1 MEGCILSIDGKV
13 VVITGA
19 SSGIGQ
25 ATAETLAHKGAKV
38 VLSARRTERLEE
50 TVKRIRQAGGEATYY
65 SADVTSLEDMK
76 SLSDHALKN
85 YNRID
90 VWVNNA
96 GLMPLS
102 FMNKLKIE
110 EWNRMV
116 DVNIKG
122 VLNGIAAALPTME
135 QQQQGHVI
143 NVSSVAGHRVGMAGA
158 VYSGTKFAVRAITEG
173 LRMEL
178 SPTSHIRTTIIS
190 PGLVET
196 ELFDTITDEDALGA
210 LKARATSQPLKS
222 SDIANA
228 IAYAV
233 EQPEWASVNEIIIRP
248 TTQGS

>member
-1 MEGCILSIDGKV
+1 MLSIEGKI

-25 ATAETLAHKGAKV
+25 ATAEKLASQGAKV
-38 VLSARRTERLEE
+38 VLTARRKERLEE
-50 TVKRIRQAGGEATYY
+50 TIQRIKQAGGEALAYP
-65 SADVTSLEDMK
+65 ADVTSLEEMQ
-76 SLSDHALKN
+76 ALVNFTLEN
-85 YNRID
+85 YHRID

-102 FMNKLKIE
+102 FLNKLKVD

-122 VLNGIAAALPTME
+122 VLNGIAATLPSME
-135 QQQQGHVI
+135 KQKQGHII

-173 LRMEL
+173 LRQEL
-178 SPTSHIRTTIIS
+178 SPTSNIRATIIS

-196 ELFDTITDEDALGA
+196 ELLETITDEDAIEA
-210 LKARATSQPLKS
+210 LKARADGKSLKS
-222 SDIANA
+222 EDIANA

-233 EQPEWASVNEIIIRP
+233 DQPEWASVNEIIIRP
-248 TTQGS
+248 TTQRS

>member
-1 MEGCILSIDGKV
+1 MAIEGKV

-25 ATAETLAHKGAKV
+25 AAAEKLASKGAKV
-38 VLSARRTERLEE
+38 VLSARRTDRLEE
-50 TVKRIRQAGGEATYY
+50 TVQRIKEAGGEASYFP
-65 SADVTSLEDMK
+65 ADVTSLEEMK
-76 SLSDHALKN
+76 ALADFSIEN
-85 YNRID
+85 YHRID
-90 VWVNNA
+90 VWINNA

-102 FMNKLKIE
+102 FMNKLKVD

-122 VLNGIAAALPTME
+122 VLNGIAAAIPTME
-135 QQQQGHVI
+135 EQKDGHII

-178 SPTSHIRTTIIS
+178 SPTSNIRTTIIS

-196 ELFDTITDEDALGA
+196 ELLETITDEEALGA
-210 LKARATSQPLKS
+210 MKARASNKPLKAD
-222 SDIANA
+222 DIANA
-228 IAYAV
+228 IAYAI
-233 EQPEWASVNEIIIRP
+233 EQPEWASVNEILIRP

>member
-1 MEGCILSIDGKV
+1 MVENKV

-25 ATAETLAHKGAKV
+25 AAAVRLARGGAKV
-38 VLSARRTERLEE
+38 VLSARRAERLKE
-50 TVKRIRQAGGEATYY
+50 TVDTIVKDGGTASYFETDVVSMNEVQALADFAVETYG
-65 SADVTSLEDMK
+65 T
-76 SLSDHALKN
+76 
-85 YNRID
+85 ID

-102 FMNKLKIE
+102 FLNKRKVH
-110 EWNRMV
+110 EWDQMI

-122 VLNGIAAALPTME
+122 VLYGIAAAVPIME
-135 QQQQGHVI
+135 RQQSGHII

-178 SPTSHIRTTIIS
+178 SPTSNIRATIIS

-196 ELFDTITDEDALGA
+196 ELLTTITDEDAMSA
-210 LKARATSQPLKS
+210 LKSRASSQALQS
-222 SDIANA
+222 EDIANA
-228 IAYAV
+228 IFYAID
-233 EQPEWASVNEIIIRP
+233 QPDRVSVNEILIRP
-248 TTQGS
+248 TTQPS

>member
-1 MEGCILSIDGKV
+1 MVENKV

-25 ATAETLAHKGAKV
+25 ATAARLAQGGAKV
-38 VLSARRTERLEE
+38 VLSARRAERLAESVHQI
-50 TVKRIRQAGGEATYY
+50 THAGGMASYFC
-65 SADVTSLEDMK
+65 ADVTSMEDVQG
-76 SLSDHALKN
+76 LAEFALKT
-85 YNRID
+85 YGTID

-102 FMNKLKIE
+102 FLNKRKVD
-110 EWNRMV
+110 EWDQMV

-122 VLNGIAAALPTME
+122 VLYGIAAAIPIME
-135 QQQQGHVI
+135 RNRGGHII

-178 SPTSHIRTTIIS
+178 SPTSNIRATIIS

-196 ELFDTITDEDALGA
+196 ELLTTITDQDALSA
-210 LKARATSQPLKS
+210 LKSRGAAQALQSE
-222 SDIANA
+222 DIANA
-228 IAYAV
+228 IFYAID
-233 EQPEWASVNEIIIRP
+233 QPERVSVNEILVRP
-248 TTQGS
+248 TTQPS

>member
-1 MEGCILSIDGKV
+1 MTIEGKV

-25 ATAETLAHKGAKV
+25 AAAEKLASLGARI
-38 VLSARRTERLEE
+38 VLSARRTERLQE
-50 TVKRIRQAGGEATYY
+50 TVNRIKEADGEASYY
-65 SADVTSLEDMK
+65 SADVTSLEEMQDLA
-76 SLSDHALKN
+76 SFALEA

-90 VWVNNA
+90 VWINNA

-102 FMNKLKIE
+102 FMNKLKVN

-122 VLNGIAAALPTME
+122 VLNGIAAAIPTME
-135 QQQQGHVI
+135 KQKEGHI
-143 NVSSVAGHRVGMAGA
+143 LNVSSVAGHRVGMAGA

-178 SPTSHIRTTIIS
+178 SPTSKIRTTIIS
-190 PGLVET
+190 PGMVET
-196 ELFDTITDEDALGA
+196 ELFETITDEDAIDA
-210 LKARATSQPLKS
+210 LKSRATSQPLKAE
-222 SDIANA
+222 DIANA
-228 IAYAV
+228 IAYAI

>member
-1 MEGCILSIDGKV
+1 MTIEGKV

-25 ATAETLAHKGAKV
+25 AAAEKLASLGARV
-38 VLSARRTERLEE
+38 VLSARRTERLQE
-50 TVKRIRQAGGEATYY
+50 TVNRIKEADGEASYY
-65 SADVTSLEDMK
+65 SADVTSLEEMQDLA
-76 SLSDHALKN
+76 SFALEA

-90 VWVNNA
+90 VWINNA

-102 FMNKLKIE
+102 FMNKLKVN

-122 VLNGIAAALPTME
+122 VLNGIAAAIPTME
-135 QQQQGHVI
+135 KQKEGHI
-143 NVSSVAGHRVGMAGA
+143 LNVSSVAGHRVGMAGA

-178 SPTSHIRTTIIS
+178 SPTSKIRTTIIS
-190 PGLVET
+190 PGMVET
-196 ELFDTITDEDALGA
+196 ELFETITDEDAIDA
-210 LKARATSQPLKS
+210 LKARATSQPLKAE
-222 SDIANA
+222 DIANA
-228 IAYAV
+228 IAYAI

>member
-1 MEGCILSIDGKV
+1 MVLSIEGKS

-25 ATAETLAHKGAKV
+25 ATAEKLASQGAKV
-38 VLSARRTERLEE
+38 VLSARRKERLEE
-50 TVKRIRQAGGEATYY
+50 TIQRIKQAGGEGLAYP
-65 SADVTSLEDMK
+65 ADVTSLEEMQ
-76 SLSDHALKN
+76 ALAHFTLEN
-85 YNRID
+85 YERID

-102 FMNKLKIE
+102 FLNKLKVD

-122 VLNGIAAALPTME
+122 VLNGIAAALPSME
-135 QQQQGHVI
+135 KQQQGHII

-173 LRMEL
+173 LRQEL
-178 SPTSHIRTTIIS
+178 SPTSKIRATIIS

-196 ELFDTITDEDALGA
+196 ELLETITDEDAIEA
-210 LKARATSQPLKS
+210 LKARASGQALRS
-222 SDIANA
+222 EDIANA
-228 IAYAV
+228 ISYAV
-233 EQPEWASVNEIIIRP
+233 DQPEWASVNEIIIRP
-248 TTQGS
+248 TSQGS

>member
-1 MEGCILSIDGKV
+1 MVENKV

-25 ATAETLAHKGAKV
+25 ATATRLAQAGAKV
-38 VLSARRTERLEE
+38 VLSARRVERLKE
-50 TVKRIRQAGGEATYY
+50 TVDQITAAGRTASYF
-65 SADVTSLEDMK
+65 SADVVSIEDVQ
-76 SLSDHALKN
+76 ALADFAVQT
-85 YNRID
+85 YGTID

-102 FMNKLKIE
+102 FLNKRKVD
-110 EWNRMV
+110 EWDRMI

-122 VLNGIAAALPTME
+122 VLYGIATVVPIME
-135 QQQQGHVI
+135 QQKSGHII

-178 SPTSHIRTTIIS
+178 SPTSNIRATIIS

-196 ELFDTITDEDALGA
+196 ELLTTITDEDALSA
-210 LKARATSQPLKS
+210 LKSRGARQALQSD
-222 SDIANA
+222 DIANA
-228 IAYAV
+228 ILYAID
-233 EQPEWASVNEIIIRP
+233 QPERVSVNEILIRP
-248 TTQGS
+248 TTQPS

>member
-1 MEGCILSIDGKV
+1 LTIEGKV

-25 ATAETLAHKGAKV
+25 AAAEKLASLGARV
-38 VLSARRTERLEE
+38 VLSARRTERLQE
-50 TVKRIRQAGGEATYY
+50 TVNRIKEADGEASYY
-65 SADVTSLEDMK
+65 SADVTSLEEMQDLA
-76 SLSDHALKN
+76 SFALEA

-90 VWVNNA
+90 VWINNA

-102 FMNKLKIE
+102 FMNKLKVN

-122 VLNGIAAALPTME
+122 VLNGIAAAIPTME
-135 QQQQGHVI
+135 KQKEGHI
-143 NVSSVAGHRVGMAGA
+143 LNVSSVAGHRVGMAGA

-178 SPTSHIRTTIIS
+178 SPTSKIRTTIIS
-190 PGLVET
+190 PGMVET
-196 ELFDTITDEDALGA
+196 ELFETITDEDAIDA
-210 LKARATSQPLKS
+210 LKSRATSQPLKAE
-222 SDIANA
+222 DIANA
-228 IAYAV
+228 IAYAI

>member
-1 MEGCILSIDGKV
+1 MIQDKV

-25 ATAETLAHKGAKV
+25 ATALQLAKDGAKV
-38 VLSARRTERLEE
+38 VLSARRTDRLEK
-50 TVKRIRQAGGEATYY
+50 TVQEIVQSGGIASYFA
-65 SADVTSLEDMK
+65 ADVISKTDVQ
-76 SLSDHALKN
+76 ALADFTMHT
-85 YNRID
+85 YGRID

-102 FMNKLKIE
+102 YLNKRKID
-110 EWNRMV
+110 EWETMV

-122 VLNGIAAALPTME
+122 VLYGIAAAIPIME
-135 QQQQGHVI
+135 QQHSGHII

-178 SPTSHIRTTIIS
+178 SPTANIRATIIS

-196 ELFDTITDEDALGA
+196 ELLTTITDEDALIA
-210 LKARATSQPLKS
+210 LKARASSALQSQ
-222 SDIANA
+222 DIANA

-233 EQPEWASVNEIIIRP
+233 DQPEWASVNEIVIRP
-248 TTQGS
+248 TTQPS

>member
-1 MEGCILSIDGKV
+1 MAIEGKV

-25 ATAETLAHKGAKV
+25 AAAEKLASKGAKV
-38 VLSARRTERLEE
+38 VLSARRTDRLEE
-50 TVKRIRQAGGEATYY
+50 TVQRIKQAGGEAAYF
-65 SADVTSLEDMK
+65 SADVTSLDEMK
-76 SLSDHALKN
+76 ALANFSIEN
-85 YNRID
+85 YHRID
-90 VWVNNA
+90 VWINNA

-102 FMNKLKIE
+102 FMNKLKVD

-122 VLNGIAAALPTME
+122 VLNGIAAAIPTME
-135 QQQQGHVI
+135 EQKDGHII

-178 SPTSHIRTTIIS
+178 SPTANIRTTIIS

-196 ELFDTITDEDALGA
+196 ELLETITDEEALDAM
-210 LKARATSQPLKS
+210 KARASNKPLKAE
-222 SDIANA
+222 DIANA

-233 EQPEWASVNEIIIRP
+233 EQPEWASVNEILIRP
-248 TTQGS
+248 TTQES

>member
-1 MEGCILSIDGKV
+1 MTIEGKI

-25 ATAETLAHKGAKV
+25 AAAEKLAERGAKV

-50 TVKRIRQAGGEATYY
+50 TVGRIKQAGGEASYF
-65 SADVTSLEDMK
+65 SADVTSLDEMK
-76 SLSDHALKN
+76 ALADFALKN
-85 YNRID
+85 YHRID

-102 FMNKLKIE
+102 FMNKLKVD

-135 QQQQGHVI
+135 NQKEGHII

-173 LRMEL
+173 LRMEQ
-178 SPTSHIRTTIIS
+178 SPTSNIRTTIIS

-196 ELFDTITDEDALGA
+196 ELLETITDPDAMEA
-210 LKARATSQPLKS
+210 LKGRSARQPLKAE
-222 SDIANA
+222 DIANA

>member
-1 MEGCILSIDGKV
+1 MTIEGKV

-25 ATAETLAHKGAKV
+25 AAAEKLAEQGAKII
-38 VLSARRTERLEE
+38 LSARRTERLQE
-50 TVKRIRQAGGEATYY
+50 TVNRIKEANGEASYY
-65 SADVTSLEDMK
+65 TADVTSLEEMQD
-76 SLSDHALKN
+76 LANFALDA

-90 VWVNNA
+90 VWINNA

-102 FMNKLKIE
+102 FMNKLKVN

-122 VLNGIAAALPTME
+122 VLNGIAAAIPTME
-135 QQQQGHVI
+135 KQKEGHI
-143 NVSSVAGHRVGMAGA
+143 LNVSSVAGHRVGMAGA

-178 SPTSHIRTTIIS
+178 SPTSKIRTTIIS
-190 PGLVET
+190 PGMVET
-196 ELFDTITDEDALGA
+196 ELIETITDEDAIGA
-210 LKARATSQPLKS
+210 LKSRATSQPLKAE
-222 SDIANA
+222 DIANA
-228 IAYAV
+228 IAYAI

>member
-1 MEGCILSIDGKV
+1 MIHDKV

-25 ATAETLAHKGAKV
+25 AAAVRLAQAGAKI
-38 VLSARRTERLEE
+38 VLSARRSDRLQT
-50 TVKRIRQAGGEATYY
+50 TVHEIVEAGGSAVYFA
-65 SADVTSLEDMK
+65 ADVTSMADMQ
-76 SLSDHALKN
+76 ALADFAVETFG
-85 YNRID
+85 RID

-102 FMNKLKIE
+102 YLNKRKID
-110 EWNRMV
+110 EWDTMI

-122 VLNGIAAALPTME
+122 VLYGIAAAVPIME
-135 QQQQGHVI
+135 GQGRGHII
-143 NVSSVAGHRVGMAGA
+143 NISSVAGHRVGMAGA

-178 SPTSHIRTTIIS
+178 SPTSRIRATVIS

-196 ELFDTITDEDALGA
+196 ELLSTITDEDALRA
-210 LKARATSQPLKS
+210 LKSRIAGEALRPE
-222 SDIANA
+222 DIANA

-233 EQPEWASVNEIIIRP
+233 DQPERASVNEILIRP
-248 TTQGS
+248 TTQPS